1 MKIPTRNSPAP
12 KKPTDDE
19 FVSRQLVRTDAEA
32 MLVTPKEDE
41 KILEAMALSPVA
53 KNEVTRPTENNQC
66 GMLVLSEQEQTALMA
81 PFPDSD
87 FVRGAGG
94 DQNLIYCEYSA
105 LKNRL
110 SSSIG
115 IGQWSAKVLGHWKES
130 IEMGNPP
137 KPATRVYVEVELHIR
152 GYKVG
157 HGIGDMVYYPSNAK
171 MSYSDAFEGAKTNA
185 FRRATKDFGLCSQ
198 VYSKEWCEAW
208 KVKYKGFD
216 RPEKSK

>member
-1 MKIPTRNSPAP
+1 MMPPRKSPPARKMSDEDFE
-12 KKPTDDE
+12 KK
-19 FVSRQLVRTDAEA
+19 QLAQCDKLTTMPASDLPV
-32 MLVTPKEDE
+32 
-41 KILEAMALSPVA
+41 LEAMALAPAAKSEMIKPVDG
-53 KNEVTRPTENNQC
+53 NQC
-66 GMLVLSEQEQTALMA
+66 GMLILSRPEQDALMA

-115 IGQWSAKVLGHWKES
+115 IGQWSSRVLGHWKEP

-137 KPATRVYVEVELHIR
+137 KPATRVYVEVELVIR
-152 GYKVG
+152 GHKVG

-185 FRRATKDFGLCSQ
+185 FRRATKDFGICSQ
-198 VYSKEWCEAW
+198 VYSKEWCAGWIER
-208 KVKYKGFD
+208 YPGFNKPK
-216 RPEKSK
+216 R